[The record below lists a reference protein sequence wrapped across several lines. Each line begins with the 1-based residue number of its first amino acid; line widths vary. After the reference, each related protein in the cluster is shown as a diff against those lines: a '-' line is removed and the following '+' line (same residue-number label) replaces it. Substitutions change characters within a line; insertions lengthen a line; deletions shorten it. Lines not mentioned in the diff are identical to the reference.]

1 MIDIKTALTLIQSN
15 FPQVAIQTAL
25 PITRGWDSFILEV
38 NGELI
43 FRFPMRE
50 DVTAYLQKEIRL
62 LPVLEEALSTPIPHF
77 NYIGHGDE
85 NYPFVYVGYRKLR
98 GSALDDEG
106 ITTEQ
111 LVALAPALATF
122 LNELHSFPITLSI
135 QNGVQG
141 HTPTQ
146 WRDRYRELYSDLQ
159 VRVFPLLDKELR
171 SKSEQLWE
179 DFLENE
185 ALFVFKPVLIHCDL
199 VCEHI
204 FCDPVRGVLTGVI
217 DWGDTTIGD
226 PALDFVGLL
235 SGRGKEFTE
244 HVLTYY
250 KGKVDIEFWKRID
263 FYLCYGP
270 FSELLYG
277 TYSNSKKFIEKGV
290 EGLRTMF
297 RA

>member
-1 MIDIKTALTLIQSN
+1 MINIKTALKLIQSN
-15 FPQVAIQTAL
+15 FPQVAIQTVL
-25 PITRGWDSFILEV
+25 PITRGWDSFVLEV

-62 LPVLEEALSTPIPHF
+62 LPDLEKALSTPFPHF

-85 NYPFVYVGYRKLR
+85 NYPFMFVGYRKLS
-98 GSALDDEG
+98 GSTLDHES

-111 LVALAPALATF
+111 LVALASALATF
-122 LNELHSFPITLSI
+122 LNELHSFPAMRAI

-141 HTPTQ
+141 HTSEQ
-146 WRDRYRELYSDLQ
+146 WRERYRELYSDLQ
-159 VRVFPLLDKELR
+159 VRAFPLLNNQLR

-179 DFLENE
+179 DFLENN

-199 VCEHI
+199 ACEHI

-217 DWGDTTIGD
+217 DWGDVTIGD
-226 PALDFVGLL
+226 PALDFVGLHN
-235 SGRGKEFTE
+235 GRGREFTE
-244 HVLTYY
+244 HVLACY
-250 KGKVDIEFWKRID
+250 KGIVDVEFWKRID

-277 TYSNSKKFIEKGV
+277 AYSSSKKFIEKGI
-290 EGLRTMF
+290 EGLHAMF
-297 RA
+297 RT